1 MTVEEEVTL
10 LVVAVKDALVA
21 PAGTVTLAGT
31 VTTAVLLLE
40 SETSAPPLG
49 AGALRVT
56 MPAEGDPPTTVLG
69 ESVRAVRVGPAAV
82 GCGVTV
88 REALC
93 VRPEFEAEMVT
104 VVELVEGAVVTWNAT
119 AVAPVGT
126 VTPGGT
132 VASEG
137 LLLDRENAT
146 PPMGAGLSRV
156 ICPVEEFP
164 PLTLVGLRTSEN
176 GIAEF

>member
-1 MTVEEEVTL
+1 VEEAVTL
-10 LVVAVKDALVA
+10 LVLAVKDALVA

-49 AGALRVT
+49 AGALTVT
-56 MPAEGDPPTTVLG
+56 RPAEGDPPTTVPGVSL
-69 ESVRAVRVGPAAV
+69 RAVRVGPGV
-82 GCGVTV
+82 GWGVTV
-88 REALC
+88 RKALC
-93 VRPEFEAEMVT
+93 IRPEFEAEMVT
-104 VVELVEGAVVTWNAT
+104 VVELVESAVVTWNAT
-119 AVAPVGT
+119 AAAPAGT
-126 VTPGGT
+126 VTADGT

-137 LLLDRENAT
+137 LLLDRESAT
-146 PPMGAGLSRV
+146 PPLGAGLSRV

-164 PLTLVGLRTSEN
+164 PLTLVGLRTREN

>member
-1 MTVEEEVTL
+1 MTVEEEVTP
-10 LVVAVKDALVA
+10 LVVAANDALVA

-31 VTTAVLLLE
+31 MTTAVLPLE

-56 MPAEGDPPTTVLG
+56 RPAEGDPPTTVAG
-69 ESVRAVRVGPAAV
+69 VSVRAVRVGPAA
-82 GCGVTV
+82 GSGVTV
-88 REALC
+88 RESLC

-104 VVELVEGAVVTWNAT
+104 VVELVERAVVTWNAT
-119 AVAPVGT
+119 AVAPAGT

-137 LLLDRENAT
+137 LLLDRERAT
-146 PPMGAGLSRV
+146 PPLGAGLSRV

-176 GIAEF
+176 GIAGF